1 MEIRQIH
8 YFLSIARTGSFT
20 AAADELFVSQSSLSK
35 QIIALEHELGLQ
47 LFDRR
52 KRKVTLTE
60 AGRAFRTH
68 AVKIDQA
75 HTSMVADLEG
85 YKPGAEPL
93 SIAAIPVIAHYG
105 IPRYIAAFREAH
117 PAIRLT
123 LEKREAVEIAPALSD
138 HSYDLAFT
146 RAHCLDR
153 DRHAWM
159 KVFPDRLIV
168 VVSIDHRLASR
179 PVVSL
184 QDLRDQTFVV
194 LDRYTAV
201 DQIMEDVCRGAG
213 FEPRTVHATQRSES
227 IVAGVAAN
235 MGIGLMMERIFDYN
249 KHPRVVALELVP
261 VIETWLVLAHSKDR
275 MLSGPARAF
284 IEFVAGLLASQPED
298 GQ

>member
-35 QIIALEHELGLQ
+35 QIIALERELGVQ
-47 LFDRR
+47 LFDRS

-60 AGRAFRTH
+60 AGKAFRTH
-68 AVKIDQA
+68 AVKMDQA
-75 HTSMVADLEG
+75 HTTMVADLEG
-85 YKPGAEPL
+85 YRPGAETL
-93 SIAAIPVIAHYG
+93 SITAIPVIDHYG
-105 IPRYIAAFREAH
+105 IPKYIAAFREAY

-123 LEKREAVEIAPALSD
+123 LEKREAVEIASD
-138 HSYDLAFT
+138 LGAHRCDLAFT
-146 RAHCLDR
+146 RANCLNR
-153 DRHAWM
+153 DRHAWI

-184 QDLRDQTFVV
+184 QDLKDETFVV

-201 DQIMEDVCRGAG
+201 DQILEDVCRGAG
-213 FEPRTVHATQRSES
+213 FEPRTMHSSLRGES

-235 MGIGLMMERIFDYN
+235 MGVGLMMERVFDYY
-249 KHPRVVALELVP
+249 KDPGVVALELVP
-261 VIETWLVLAHSKDR
+261 VIETWLVLAHTKGR
-275 MLSGPARAF
+275 ALSGPARAF
-284 IEFVAGLLASQPED
+284 VEFIASMVP
-298 GQ
+298 